1 MAFFF
6 TFRRRSRSCLWCE
19 RDTAHTPVVGIPVL
33 GKGQQLVVEHH
44 ATRDSIMIH
53 NQCLSVVE
61 QNLIGYAAKP
71 SKGALQARK
80 PALLALVAEC
90 SNVQSTRVTKG
101 GDKQEHLHL
110 ATRDLN
116 Q

>member
-44 ATRDSIMIH
+44 AARDSIMIH
-53 NQCLSVVE
+53 NQCSSVVE
-61 QNLIGYAAKP
+61 TKP
-71 SKGALQARK
+71 HRLRRKHSKGALQARK
-80 PALLALVAEC
+80 PALLVLVAEC
-90 SNVQSTRVTKG
+90 PNVQST
-101 GDKQEHLHL
+101 
-110 ATRDLN
+110 
-116 Q
+116 